1 MNELMTML
9 GTGIETVET
18 EVVNPAETLII
29 PTLGSLNIPK
39 NPCYINGTRANVN
52 SYGTVNL
59 SGFKGT
65 TDELIKNIG
74 ADFTAERIPALRMTK
89 EGKVVPVKN
98 NSFLVNSK
106 TDEIIGESLTERY
119 VVVQFDEAIYTFMA
133 LLDEVKK
140 HGYSVEPSYAKVYGG
155 GARCF
160 LQYHIGGNKIMGEPV
175 DSYLTLLSSHDKS
188 MGFTIALS
196 AVRAFCS
203 NTINRL
209 LKNATNKITL
219 KHTLNTKNFIEARAQ
234 QLIRADE
241 ANRIALQ
248 EYCESLAKIKVTNQ
262 QVFDALSIMYNL
274 NEMDSQRAL
283 NGFQYRAEQLFA
295 CMNMPDVSSF
305 AGTALGAYYGFSD
318 MSQHCQPLRKT
329 ADETYITRGIE
340 GNVDL
345 GRFAD
350 ILVEVAK

>member
-18 EVVNPAETLII
+18 EIVNPTETLII

-52 SYGTVNL
+52 SYGTVDL
-59 SGFKGT
+59 SSFKGT

-106 TDEIIGESLTERY
+106 TDEIIGSGITDRY
-119 VVVQFDEAIYTFMA
+119 GILDFQDGIYTFMA

-140 HGYSVEPSYAKVYGG
+140 HGYEVSPAYGKVWGG

-160 LQYHIGGNKIMGEPV
+160 LQYHVGGNKIMGEPV
-175 DSYLTLLSSHDKS
+175 DSYLSLISSHDKS
-188 MGFTIALS
+188 AGFTIALS
-196 AVRAFCS
+196 AVRCFCQNQIS
-203 NTINRL
+203 KL

-219 KHTLNTKNFIEARAQ
+219 KHTTNSKNFIEARAQ
-234 QLIRADE
+234 QLIQAEE
-241 ANRIALQ
+241 AQRKALA
-248 EYCESLAKIKVTNQ
+248 EYCQSLSTVKVTNQ
-262 QVFDALSIMYNL
+262 NIFDALSIMYNL
-274 NEMDSQRAL
+274 NDMDSQRAL
-283 NGFQYRAEQLFA
+283 NGFQNRAEQLFA
-295 CMNMPDVSSF
+295 CYNMPDVSPWV
-305 AGTALGAYYGFSD
+305 GTALGAYYAFSD
-318 MSQHCQPLRKT
+318 CSQHCQPLRRT